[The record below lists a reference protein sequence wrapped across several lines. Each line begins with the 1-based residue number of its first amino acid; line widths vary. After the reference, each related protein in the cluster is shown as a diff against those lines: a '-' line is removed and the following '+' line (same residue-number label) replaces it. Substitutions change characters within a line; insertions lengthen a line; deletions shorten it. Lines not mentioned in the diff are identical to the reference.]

1 MYGIS
6 PWLLYH
12 HIKTDPTF
20 PFVNVGIKKKLLIE
34 LEKLEKW
41 ITERSRKSHS
51 ERHNLPNSNEL
62 MEVGQMEVGQ

>member
-1 MYGIS
+1 MREYPAGICEGS
-6 PWLLYH
+6 RLRCLVPL
-12 HIKTDPTF
+12 D
-20 PFVNVGIKKKLLIE
+20 
-34 LEKLEKW
+34 EKW